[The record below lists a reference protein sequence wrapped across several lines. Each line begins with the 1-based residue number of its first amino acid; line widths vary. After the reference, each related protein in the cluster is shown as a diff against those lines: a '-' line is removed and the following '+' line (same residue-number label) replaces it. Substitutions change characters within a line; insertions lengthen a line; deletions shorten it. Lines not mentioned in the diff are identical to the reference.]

1 MAKTQDIK
9 RGATLKFDNE
19 FFTVIDFAHIKIG
32 RGGAFV
38 RLKLK
43 NLRTTAVL
51 EKTLTAGESVEIVR
65 VEERPMQYIYKE
77 GELYYFM
84 DPESYEQMSL
94 SANLLKDAKKY
105 LKENELVRFSSI
117 EEEIIEVKLPNFCE
131 LRVVETEPPIKD
143 ARASGGLKPAKLE
156 TGASI
161 KVPLFITSGE
171 IVKVDTRTGDY
182 IERVKYLNA

>member
-1 MAKTQDIK
+1 MAKTQDVK
-9 RGATLKFDNE
+9 RGTTLKFGND

-43 NLRTTAVL
+43 NSRTGAVL

-65 VEERPMQYIYKE
+65 VEEHSMQYIYKE

-84 DPESYEQMSL
+84 NPESYEQMSL
-94 SANLLKDAKKY
+94 SAELLKDAQKY
-105 LKENELVRFSSI
+105 LKENKLVKFISI

-131 LRVVETEPPIKD
+131 LQVVETEPPIKD

-156 TGASI
+156 TGASV
-161 KVPLFITSGE
+161 KVPLFITVGE
-171 IVKVDTRTGDY
+171 IVKVDTRTGNY
-182 IERVKYLNA
+182 IERVK